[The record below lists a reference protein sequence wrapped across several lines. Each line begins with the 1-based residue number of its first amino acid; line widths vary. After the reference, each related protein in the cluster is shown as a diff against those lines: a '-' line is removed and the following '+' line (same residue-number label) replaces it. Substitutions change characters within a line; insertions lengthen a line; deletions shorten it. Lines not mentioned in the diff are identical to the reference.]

1 MHTQFVVKPDG
12 AGATCLCLPQRTS
25 NRSTLLGKTR
35 WTMTTSHVKVRGRMC
50 DADGAFPN
58 SRIPDLN
65 AGGNP
70 SIIKVKVFMGSP
82 MEGLVGG

>member
-1 MHTQFVVKPDG
+1 M
-12 AGATCLCLPQRTS
+12 
-25 NRSTLLGKTR
+25 
-35 WTMTTSHVKVRGRMC
+35 TSHVKVRGRMC

-70 SIIKVKVFMGSP
+70 SIIKVKVFMGAP